1 MFRKIRE
8 KHHVS
13 KRHIILLIICVAALD
28 IAFVAFFYIATIR
41 GEVKQY
47 VEYLIAISGGVS
59 TQMTSLGLFL
69 ERDAVHLSRDEAIKN
84 WVYQAQKSLQAE
96 GGGRG
101 GMQAL
106 EIRNELH
113 NYLYSRFHWIK
124 RMKKGMGKM
133 PGITPPPPPP
143 VPVTKLKGIAEQNI
157 QFVIAPKNVSFLRT
171 HKPDQY
177 GDVPSTYKNLFQQAE
192 QQNVPLNGLDI
203 GPYYAGLRGV
213 APISLNGQNEK
224 NGVIGYVEVGQSFE
238 SILINLKNLLNAQKI
253 NIDFAVLLKKG
264 AAEAVVGNGA
274 SNWSR
279 TCTAN
284 YDVIAATEAV
294 PPIVCRNKRFN
305 GILESLPDGCLV
317 KSEGQFYVVG
327 AMPDPMAGLKSMKKS
342 DQKRDLA
349 FVTWFSVAPQ
359 HFRDVLF
366 NKLGG
371 ALIFGGVSFVCLMTA
386 LVMLWHFAS
395 KKLNRLVDSKT
406 AELAETNRDLT
417 VAKEDA
423 EAAKE
428 QAEAANKAKSEFL
441 ANMSHEIRTPMNAI
455 IGIGD
460 LMTGTR
466 LNTKQS
472 EYLDVLRSSS
482 RSLLGLLNDILDF
495 SKIEAD
501 QLDLE
506 HIPFQL
512 RSLIE
517 EVSDTFRGKSA
528 EKQIEFIVDIEP
540 EAPDGLLGD
549 PLRLK
554 QVLINLLSNA
564 FKFTERG
571 EIQLLVQATNQ
582 TAERAGLTFSVR
594 DTGIGI
600 DPQKMDNLF
609 IAFTQADTSVSRRYG
624 GTGLGL
630 SISQRLVL
638 LMSGNEIEIESE
650 TGVGSTFRFEIAFD
664 IAGAPDR
671 RDWMVPTELKD
682 LCALIVEGNQG
693 SRRSLERA
701 LTDFGLTFQS
711 VGSAEDALRVLAQ
724 PQPAGGFGLILLDLK
739 HTGVDGLE
747 AVEKIRNIPP
757 YANRPIILTSIYR
770 EEELFEDLESAA
782 ICAFLIKPVRR
793 SALFDAIMECMG
805 FELQK
810 RSAVEVKT
818 FASYFEGT
826 RILLAEDNVANQ
838 MVASEILNQAG
849 FSVEVAGSGKAAVEM
864 CRRKDYAAV
873 LMDVQMPEM
882 DGIEATIEIRN
893 ILASEKLPI
902 IAMTANA
909 MRGDREKCLSAGMND
924 YVSKPINSIELL
936 NTLKKWIPQSR
947 SDRPVRD
954 MNAVPE
960 RTIPVDAPTGEKPPS
975 LPGIDVE
982 GGLRR
987 LGINWESFKKIL
999 VEFKKS
1005 QPQELERLRQAF
1017 DAQDFD
1023 TVRLKAHSLA
1033 GIGGNIAAEALK
1045 AACKSIEKAA
1055 HRGDKKDIQTRL
1067 PGLQAE
1073 FERVIEGIS
1082 TIEETA
1088 RPATVAPVDS
1098 GFRLED
1104 LDTLYQS
1111 LRDLQK
1117 YLSDFDPVGTETAR
1131 SRIEDTGVPTEMKSD
1146 YHELCRQLQDLDY
1159 AAAQAAL
1166 TRMQNMLQDIMRKES

>member
-133 PGITPPPPPP
+133 PGMRPPPPPP

-171 HKPDQY
+171 HRPDQY

-213 APISLNGQNEK
+213 APISLNSQNEK

-238 SILINLKNLLNAQKI
+238 SILINLKNLLNEQKI

-264 AAEAVVGNGA
+264 AAEAVVGNGS

-417 VAKEDA
+417 VAKED
-423 EAAKE
+423 
-428 QAEAANKAKSEFL
+428 AEAANKAKSEFL

-1104 LDTLYQS
+1104 LDTLDQS
-1111 LRDLQK
+1111 LSDLQK